1 MEPVLGQGDDGPGW
15 VLVAD
20 DTESIRLLVRV
31 NLELEGWTVVDRPD
45 GDSAR
50 ALLDAAAS
58 ERRLPSVVVLDAQ
71 MEPGDGWSV
80 LAHIRSVAALA
91 RLPVVMA
98 TAAIQDH
105 ERKRA
110 VAMGVDAFLP
120 KPFDPETLVD
130 LVADLA
136 RDGRP
141 PVGSGAAP

>member
-1 MEPVLGQGDDGPGW
+1 MAQGDDGPGW

-45 GDSAR
+45 GDSAK
-50 ALLDAAAS
+50 ALLDESAAAG
-58 ERRLPSVVVLDAQ
+58 RLPRVVVVDAQ

-80 LAHIRSVAALA
+80 LHHIRTDVLLA
-91 RLPVVMA
+91 PLPVVMA

-120 KPFDPETLVD
+120 KPFDPEVLVD

-141 PVGSGAAP
+141 APTPGASP